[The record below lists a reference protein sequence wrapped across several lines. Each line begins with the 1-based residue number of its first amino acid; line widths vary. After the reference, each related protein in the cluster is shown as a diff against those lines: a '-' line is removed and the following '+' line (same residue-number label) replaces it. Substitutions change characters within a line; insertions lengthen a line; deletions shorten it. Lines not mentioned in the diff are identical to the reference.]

1 MTNKELKEVLNFRGN
16 ITVSELARVM
26 HARERNKQPRAIEP
40 SMSKAIQSMVEEER
54 VAKKL
59 QRAIDIQLEYE
70 RRG

>member
-26 HARERNKQPRAIEP
+26 HARKRNRQQRTIEP

-54 VAKKL
+54 EAKKL